1 MKTNRQ
7 ENTLFTQYMKI
18 KTAQETLFQQGDNM
32 RGKVVISQMINGK
45 DLPGLFY
52 WRSGFVG
59 Q

>member
-1 MKTNRQ
+1 M
-7 ENTLFTQYMKI
+7 LFTQYMKI

-52 WRSGFVG
+52 WRSGFAG

>member
-18 KTAQETLFQQGDNM
+18 KTAQETLFKQGDNM

-45 DLPGLFY
+45 DLPSLFY
-52 WRSGFVG
+52 WRSGFLG

>member
-1 MKTNRQ
+1 M
-7 ENTLFTQYMKI
+7 LFTQYMKI

-45 DLPGLFY
+45 DLPGLFC

>member
-1 MKTNRQ
+1 MKNNRQ

-18 KTAQETLFQQGDNM
+18 KTAQETPFQQGDNM

-45 DLPGLFY
+45 DLPSLFY
-52 WRSGFVG
+52 WRSGFLG